1 MGWEKEWKVLSYQ
14 EGVKGTETETETEN
28 EVAKEKSEM
37 VENKMK

>member
-14 EGVKGTETETETEN
+14 EGVKGTETETEN